1 MMINKSENCGEC
13 RKQLA
18 GISRRA
24 FTFVEMSI
32 SVGIALVVF
41 LMIYR
46 FLSSTRHHYMYGTV
60 NLQNLQE
67 ARQALNYLRRDFS
80 CACPRIEDPDV
91 AGYVTLQ
98 KVRKQV
104 FVTSSWPS
112 ETEGDLI
119 QIHPHGLLFHKFVFG
134 SPDEKPRVELV
145 SYEFDSVA
153 RVLIRRSQDDRVQK
167 FSGFEDV
174 DFRLYTHQLNPKVP
188 ILWVRFKVH
197 ESENI
202 YGTDSIGKALEL
214 TTSITSHFITS
225 SVNNKYWRYEI
236 GHKKL

>member
-1 MMINKSENCGEC
+1 MKMAWIKLKGTFWGAAS
-13 RKQLA
+13 K
-18 GISRRA
+18 RRA
-24 FTFVEMSI
+24 FTFVEMTVSI
-32 SVGIALVVF
+32 VIALVVF

-46 FLSSTRHHYMYGTV
+46 FLSNTRHHYMYGTV

-80 CACPRIEDPDV
+80 CACPRIEDPDT

-119 QIHPHGLLFHKFVFG
+119 QIHPHGLLFYKFVFG
-134 SPDEKPRVELV
+134 TSSVKPRVEQV
-145 SYEFDSVA
+145 AYEFDPA
-153 RVLIRRSQDDRVQK
+153 EKVLIRRSAGDRVQK
-167 FSGFEDV
+167 FSGFENV
-174 DFRLYTHQLNPKVP
+174 EFKLYAHQLNPKVP
-188 ILWVRFKVH
+188 VLWVSFKVH
-197 ESENI
+197 EGENI
-202 YGTDSIGKALEL
+202 FGKDSIGKALEL

-225 SVNNKYWRYEI
+225 SINNKYWRYET
-236 GHKKL
+236 GHEKL

>member
-1 MMINKSENCGEC
+1 MIFKRIANIGEC
-13 RKQLA
+13 LKMRVHKR
-18 GISRRA
+18 RRA

-41 LMIYR
+41 LLIYR
-46 FLSSTRHHYMYGTV
+46 FLSSTRHHFMYGTV
-60 NLQNLQE
+60 NLQNLQD

-104 FVTSSWPS
+104 FLTASWPS
-112 ETEGDLI
+112 ETEGELI
-119 QIHPHGLLFHKFVFG
+119 QIDPHGLSFYKFVFG
-134 SPDEKPRVELV
+134 SPDEKPRVEHV
-145 SYEFDSVA
+145 SYVFDAVA
-153 RVLIRRSQDDRVQK
+153 KELTRRSQGDRVQK

-188 ILWVRFKVH
+188 VLWVRFKVH
-197 ESENI
+197 EGENI
-202 YGTDSIGKALEL
+202 YGKDSIGKALEL
-214 TTSITSHFITS
+214 TTSITSHFISS